1 MPTGAAVAPFAMAAN
16 EDATAAAAV
25 RDALIAAGFQETKDA
40 PQRVE
45 VGFAV
50 RPRKLAVTASGTAD
64 APLVISPR
72 GKAPPSLCR
81 RQAYVLTVAMVD
93 SATGAV
99 RERTGATVS
108 RCRGTAATV
117 LPMLAKAAVTPAP

>member
-1 MPTGAAVAPFAMAAN
+1 MAPS
-16 EDATAAAAV
+16 EDAAAAAAV
-25 RDALIAAGFQETKDA
+25 RDTLIAAGFEEENGA

-50 RPRKLAVTASGTAD
+50 RPRKLAVTSGTAD
-64 APLVISPR
+64 ATLVISPR

-99 RERTGATVS
+99 QERTGATVS
-108 RCRGTAATV
+108 RCHGTAAAV